1 MRYHFMPQPPPLA
14 CVEKAMLAMRALF
27 TAYNDKRG

>member
-1 MRYHFMPQPPPLA
+1 MRYHFMPPPPLA